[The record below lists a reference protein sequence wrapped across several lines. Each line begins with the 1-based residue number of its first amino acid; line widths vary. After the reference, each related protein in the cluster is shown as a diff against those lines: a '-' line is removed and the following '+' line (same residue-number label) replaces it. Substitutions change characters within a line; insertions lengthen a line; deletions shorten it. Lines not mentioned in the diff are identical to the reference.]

1 MKRFGLFLAAVAAS
15 FLASCHI
22 NLIPETEFSDPK
34 TFDLASPA
42 PVTGL
47 PFAVDVE
54 TFSSEC
60 AGRFK
65 MVFREDE
72 NRISVDEYN
81 RWSMPPGAMITKYLS
96 ARFAA
101 APGSTQDHAKPVFS
115 LDGTVLV
122 CELNA
127 QKKQV
132 SLMIHYIITEPPED
146 TFKLSGTESYSI
158 PVDDVSAEAFAE
170 GLSKAAEQFS
180 DHVVK
185 LLKAEMQSRAAAA
198 KSAASVAMLP

>member
-15 FLASCHI
+15 LLASCHI

-34 TFDLASPA
+34 TFDLATPA
-42 PVTGL
+42 PITGL

-101 APGSTQDHAKPVFS
+101 PPDSSGHARPLFS

-146 TFKLSGTESYSI
+146 EFKLSGTESYSI
-158 PVDDVSAEAFAE
+158 PVDSVSAEAFAE
-170 GLSKAAEQFS
+170 GMNKAAAQFA
-180 DHVVK
+180 DEVVK
-185 LLKAEMQSRAAAA
+185 LLKMEMQTREAAA
-198 KSAASVAMLP
+198 KASAPVAMLP

>member
-101 APGSTQDHAKPVFS
+101 APGSTQDHAKPLFS

-158 PVDDVSAEAFAE
+158 PVEDVSAEAFAE

>member
-22 NLIPETEFSDPK
+22 NLIPETDFSDPK
-34 TFDLASPA
+34 TFDLASPT

-101 APGSTQDHAKPVFS
+101 APGSTQDHAKPLFS

-158 PVDDVSAEAFAE
+158 PVEDVSAEAFAE
-170 GLSKAAEQFS
+170 GMSKAAEQFS

>member
-15 FLASCHI
+15 LLASCHI
-22 NLIPETEFSDPK
+22 NLIPETDYSDPK

-42 PVTGL
+42 PITGL
-47 PFAVDVE
+47 PFLVDVE

-65 MVFREDE
+65 MVFRSDE

-81 RWSMPPGAMITKYLS
+81 RWSMPPGAMLTKYLS

-101 APGSTQDHAKPVFS
+101 APGTPDQVKPLFS

-122 CELNA
+122 CELNT

-132 SLMIHYIITEPPED
+132 TLMVHYIITEPPED
-146 TFKLSGTESYSI
+146 EFKLSGTESYSI
-158 PVDDVSAEAFAE
+158 PVEDNSAESFAE
-170 GLSKAAEQFS
+170 GMNKAAAQFA
-180 DHVVK
+180 DQVVK
-185 LLKAEMQSRAAAA
+185 LLKMEMQSRAVTPEAVPA
-198 KSAASVAMLP
+198 VAMLP

>member
-22 NLIPETEFSDPK
+22 NLIPETDFSDPK

-101 APGSTQDHAKPVFS
+101 APGSTQDHAKPLFS

-158 PVDDVSAEAFAE
+158 PARRATASR
-170 GLSKAAEQFS
+170 SKRFPP
-180 DHVVK
+180 K
-185 LLKAEMQSRAAAA
+185 RSRRA
-198 KSAASVAMLP
+198 

>member
-1 MKRFGLFLAAVAAS
+1 MV
-15 FLASCHI
+15 
-22 NLIPETEFSDPK
+22 N
-34 TFDLASPA
+34 
-42 PVTGL
+42 
-47 PFAVDVE
+47 VE

-81 RWSMPPGAMITKYLS
+81 RWSMPPGAMLTKYLS

-101 APGSTQDHAKPVFS
+101 VPDSAGHAKTLFS

-127 QKKQV
+127 QKKHV
-132 SLMIHYIITEPPED
+132 SLMVHYIITEPPED
-146 TFKLSGTESYSI
+146 EFKLSGTESYSI
-158 PVDDVSAEAFAE
+158 PVENVSAEAFAE
-170 GLSKAAEQFS
+170 GMNKAAAQFA
-180 DHVVK
+180 DEVVK
-185 LLKAEMQSRAAAA
+185 LLKAEMQTRTEAA
-198 KSAASVAMLP
+198 KSASSVAMLP

>member
-1 MKRFGLFLAAVAAS
+1 MKRFGLFLAAAAAS
-15 FLASCHI
+15 LLASCHI

-81 RWSMPPGAMITKYLS
+81 RWSMPPGAMLTKYLS

-101 APGSTQDHAKPVFS
+101 TPGSAQDHAKSLFS

-127 QKKQV
+127 PKKQV

-146 TFKLSGTESYSI
+146 DFKLSGTESYNI
-158 PVDDVSAEAFAE
+158 PVESVSAEAFAE
-170 GLSKAAEQFS
+170 GMNKAAGQFS
-180 DHVVK
+180 DHVVQ
-185 LLKAEMQSRAAAA
+185 LLKMEMQTRAAAA
-198 KSAASVAMLP
+198 KVSGTVAMLP

>member
-1 MKRFGLFLAAVAAS
+1 MKRFGLFLAAAAAS
-15 FLASCHI
+15 LLASCHI

-34 TFDLASPA
+34 TFDLATPA
-42 PVTGL
+42 PITRL
-47 PFAVDVE
+47 PFALDVE

-81 RWSMPPGAMITKYLS
+81 RWSMPPGAMLTKYLS

-101 APGSTQDHAKPVFS
+101 APGTPDQVKPLFS

-122 CELNA
+122 CELNT

-132 SLMIHYIITEPPED
+132 TLMVHYIITEPPED
-146 TFKLSGTESYSI
+146 EFKLSGTESYNI
-158 PVDDVSAEAFAE
+158 PVENVSAEAFAE
-170 GLSKAAEQFS
+170 GMNKAAGQFS
-180 DHVVK
+180 DHVVQ
-185 LLKAEMQSRAAAA
+185 LLKMEMQTRAAAA
-198 KSAASVAMLP
+198 KASASVAMLP

>member
-15 FLASCHI
+15 LLTSCHI
-22 NLIPETEFSDPK
+22 NLIPETDYSDPK

-42 PVTGL
+42 PITGL
-47 PFAVDVE
+47 PFLVDVE

-65 MVFREDE
+65 MVFRSDE

-81 RWSMPPGAMITKYLS
+81 RWSMPPGAMLTKYLS

-101 APGSTQDHAKPVFS
+101 APGTPDQVKPLFS

-122 CELNA
+122 CELNT

-132 SLMIHYIITEPPED
+132 TLMVHYIITEPPED
-146 TFKLSGTESYSI
+146 EFKLSGTESYSI
-158 PVDDVSAEAFAE
+158 PVDSVSAEAFAE
-170 GLSKAAEQFS
+170 GMNKAAGQFA

-185 LLKAEMQSRAAAA
+185 LLKAEMQTRTEAA
-198 KSAASVAMLP
+198 KSASSVAMLP

>member
-1 MKRFGLFLAAVAAS
+1 MKRFGLFLAAAAAS
-15 FLASCHI
+15 LLAACHF
-22 NLIPETEFSDPK
+22 NLIPETDYSDPK

-42 PVTGL
+42 PVTDL

-81 RWSMPPGAMITKYLS
+81 RWSMPPGAMLTKYLS

-101 APGSTQDHAKPVFS
+101 APDSAGRAKTLFS

-146 TFKLSGTESYSI
+146 HFKISGTKNYSV
-158 PVDDVSAEAFAE
+158 PVDSVSAEAFAE
-170 GLSKAAEQFS
+170 GMNKAAGQFA
-180 DHVVK
+180 DDVVR
-185 LLKAEMQSRAAAA
+185 LLKAEMQTRAEAA
-198 KSAASVAMLP
+198 KSGASA

>member
-15 FLASCHI
+15 LLASCHI

-47 PFAVDVE
+47 PFSVDVE

-65 MVFREDE
+65 MVFRSDE

-81 RWSMPPGAMITKYLS
+81 RWSMPPGAMLTKYLS

-101 APGSTQDHAKPVFS
+101 APGSSDHAKPVFS

-122 CELNA
+122 CELNM

-132 SLMIHYIITEPPED
+132 SLMVHYIITEPPED

-158 PVDDVSAEAFAE
+158 PVEDVSAEAFAE
-170 GLSKAAEQFS
+170 GLS
-180 DHVVK
+180 
-185 LLKAEMQSRAAAA
+185 
-198 KSAASVAMLP
+198 